1 MAVVSAFKLAEVLLD
16 LSADHARALA
26 DLVANLID
34 KRSGIGSASQ
44 RYLADRWR
52 WSRGKVEYFLKV
64 LTKKQVLQIA
74 AGSFSVIAKCK
85 HQERLTVELQ
95 ATILSHPQGEILSH
109 PQAYFIVG
117 YHLTNCQLCELSSSH
132 PAGDVLSHPF
142 KPNRYIPYA
151 KAFLDN
157 KREGIV
163 KGREK
168 QKQTPPA
175 DPETITLANHL
186 NSYLESLKP
195 PAKRK
200 TPKITHKELQR
211 LLKTHKTTHQEV
223 TEAIQWLKTVNPT
236 LEYQFVVRSP
246 RELRYKFQR
255 IRLAMKRPGGR
266 APPPPRPT
274 CKVCGV
280 THVTTKHPVCGL
292 CEDKPPRLLF

>member
-1 MAVVSAFKLAEVLLD
+1 MAVVSAFKFAAVYLE
-16 LSADHARALA
+16 LSANHARALA
-26 DLVANLID
+26 DLVANFID
-34 KRSGIGSASQ
+34 HRAGIGSASQ
-44 RYLADRWR
+44 RWLAARWN
-52 WSRGKVEYFLKV
+52 WSRDQVRYFFDKMQEA
-64 LTKKQVLQIA
+64 QVMQIA
-74 AGSFSVIAKCK
+74 KGDFSIFTTCK
-85 HQERLTVELQ
+85 HRK
-95 ATILSHPQGEILSH
+95 ATTYNLPPTSFTHPSRSFVPHHQT
-109 PQAYFIVG
+109 YFILCNR
-117 YHLTNCQLCELSSSH
+117 LTNCYLCSLEFPH
-132 PAGDVLSHPF
+132 GAVDKFPHEIP
-142 KPNRYIPYA
+142 PNRYIPYA

-200 TPKITHKELQR
+200 PQKLILKELNR
-211 LLKTHKTTHQEV
+211 LLKIHKTTHQEV
-223 TEAIQWLKTVNPT
+223 IEALQWLKTVNPT

-274 CKVCGV
+274 CQVCGV